1 MLSASHIDRL
11 RKRPNYQRFLSLEA
25 IQKRICNGKDLYDM
39 LPEVYSWGDL
49 INFWGGARHEGGG
62 TSLPQAVVLN
72 WQRFSF
78 LLPGGCI
85 REPGDF

>member
-49 INFWGGARHEGGG
+49 INFWGGARHEGWYILAA
-62 TSLPQAVVLN
+62 SCSSKLAK
-72 WQRFSF
+72 
-78 LLPGGCI
+78 I
-85 REPGDF
+85 